1 MSSLLSKLTSQC
13 APLSSIDDNCHS
25 TLSYPSGLQDYS
37 LDAFQY
43 RRDQGD
49 WTSWPSRQ
57 PLSRHA
63 KFANKGHR
71 VPGDATA
78 HLDREA

>member
-1 MSSLLSKLTSQC
+1 MSSLLSKLTSQMG
-13 APLSSIDDNCHS
+13 ASFVNNCHS
-25 TLSYPSGLQDYS
+25 TLTYPSGLLDDS